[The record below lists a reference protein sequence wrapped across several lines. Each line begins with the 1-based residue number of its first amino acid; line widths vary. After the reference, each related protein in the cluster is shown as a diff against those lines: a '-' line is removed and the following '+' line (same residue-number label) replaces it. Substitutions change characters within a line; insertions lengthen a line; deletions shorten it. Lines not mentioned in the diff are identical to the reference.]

1 MDKYTATF
9 GKSRSRIIS
18 VHAKSVKEA
27 DAEIERQLDRP
38 GRQALLAQW
47 QAGNRMMIVNEGLV
61 TINAQTDLGLEE
73 FPGYQELTND
83 EKLEHQNLLVAEH
96 FGTLT
101 DTERTRLCILEVK
114 IGH

>member
-38 GRQALLAQW
+38 GRRALLGQW
-47 QAGNRMMIVNEGLV
+47 QAGNRMMIVNNGLV
-61 TINAQTDLGLEE
+61 TINAKYYDSRTDRKREML
-73 FPGYQELTND
+73 D
-83 EKLEHQNLLVAEH
+83 K
-96 FGTLT
+96 
-101 DTERTRLCILEVK
+101 I
-114 IGH
+114 IGHIRQ